1 MVFLFI
7 DVFVIFENVDISG
20 ESGAVIG
27 MINGGMVF
35 CTIAP
40 PIEVAQ
46 GSIKSKLL
54 L

>member
-7 DVFVIFENVDISG
+7 DVFVIFESVDISS

-35 CTIAP
+35 CNIFSL
-40 PIEVAQ
+40 IEVAQ
-46 GSIKSKLL
+46 GPIKSKCLL
-54 L
+54 